1 MLASFVPHSE
11 LYITVPYNPSR
22 GHWSLCKRRSW
33 VASIFTPALPLASDL
48 SIRCLIQL
56 ETWAQGQQEAKPQP
70 SLHCG
75 PGQWQPRVL
84 TSVPCISHR
93 TCTAC
98 WGLWVTA
105 GNSYGNP
112 SDAVGSPL
120 FCIWWEPPRWSLL
133 RCLLRSASLAL
144 SWGAR
149 NKKGQGRPAGPWGP
163 WLTVTV
169 KFQTRGMRQV
179 LKLNQSC

>member
-1 MLASFVPHSE
+1 MIILQEEELGGFNNHTCPASGLWPQHQVPHSAGD
-11 LYITVPYNPSR
+11 LQPRASR
-22 GHWSLCKRRSW
+22 R
-33 VASIFTPALPLASDL
+33 
-48 SIRCLIQL
+48 
-56 ETWAQGQQEAKPQP
+56 P
-70 SLHCG
+70 SLSRHCG

-105 GNSYGNP
+105 GSSYGNP

-133 RCLLRSASLAL
+133 RCLLRSSSLAL

-149 NKKGQGRPAGPWGP
+149 NKKGRGRPAGPWGS

-169 KFQTRGMRQV
+169 KFQTRGMWQV